1 MGNSIYMMFR
11 SYSPNTAITNRML
24 AYLSG
29 IDRLRNCRVNLIL
42 VSPNS
47 NRDVLTFDSE
57 YISVTYWWRKGN
69 RSNLLRYLYQFFCF
83 IRFYCS
89 LRRGDVV
96 YLYNLTDI
104 LGLVLKKK
112 GIKVFNERTEHP
124 DATPFDSSP
133 LLKATK
139 DTFLN
144 NCKNLEGLI
153 VISQALKQ
161 YFISEGIQENKIH
174 VVDIIVDEE
183 RFKGLKP
190 DTNVEKYIA
199 YCGNA
204 SNNKD
209 GVDQL
214 IKAFSIVKEAGYQ
227 IKLYIIGPVQDNKDY
242 RDNLEL
248 IKKLNLEDYVVFT
261 GIVSSAEMPQMLVN
275 AQILALDRP
284 DNLQAK
290 YGFPTK
296 LGEYLISGAP
306 VVATAVGDIPLL
318 LEHKKNIILSAPNN
332 QDDFANNIMW
342 VLDNPE
348 DAKKIGVEGRRA
360 AQRLF
365 NAKTETNK
373 LLKALI
379 ASKK

>member
-1 MGNSIYMMFR
+1 MFR

-29 IDRLRNCRVNLIL
+29 INKMRNCRVNLIL
-42 VSPNS
+42 VSPNK
-47 NRDVLTFDSE
+47 NREVLTFDSE
-57 YISVTYWWRKGN
+57 HVKVTYWWRKDN
-69 RSNLLRYLYQFFCF
+69 RSDLLRYLYQFFCF

-124 DATPFDSSP
+124 DATPFDGSP
-133 LLKATK
+133 IFKTTK
-139 DTFLN
+139 ETYLR
-144 NCKNLEGLI
+144 NCKSLEGLI

-161 YFISEGIQENKIH
+161 YFISKGIQENKIH
-174 VVDIIVDEE
+174 VVNIIVDEE

-190 DTNVEKYIA
+190 DANVEKYIA

-214 IKAFSIVKEAGYQ
+214 IKAFSVVKRAGYK

-248 IKKLNLEDYVVFT
+248 IKKLNLEDGVVFT

-296 LGEYLISGAP
+296 LGEYLISGVP
-306 VVATAVGDIPLL
+306 VVATSVGDIPLL
-318 LEHKKNIILSAPNN
+318 LEHKKNILLSVPNN

-348 DAKKIGVEGRRA
+348 DAKRIGVEGRRA
-360 AQRLF
+360 AQELF

-373 LLKALI
+373 LLNALVT
-379 ASKK
+379 SK